1 MLFYNLR
8 ININIFHFVIILA
21 ADHGR
26 VILTAI
32 DDKEVTTYINAVF
45 VDVSKYEF
53 LSIIISILLQLLYIN
68 TTSTLLYSSFLYPHS
83 SFLYSII
90 PFFTLFFLSL
100 LYSSFLYSSLLSFT
114 LQSLAF
120 YTNHNYL

>member
-8 ININIFHFVIILA
+8 ININIFHFVIILP

-53 LSIIISILLQLLYIN
+53 
-68 TTSTLLYSSFLYPHS
+68 
-83 SFLYSII
+83 
-90 PFFTLFFLSL
+90 
-100 LYSSFLYSSLLSFT
+100 
-114 LQSLAF
+114 
-120 YTNHNYL
+120 